1 MGSIQIVVL
10 FLFSINL
17 IGQTM
22 DRDLNN
28 ISNFKLFMHY
38 CATTLMMFALSWIG
52 FFG

>member
-1 MGSIQIVVL
+1 VGTIQIIVL

-28 ISNFKLFMHY
+28 ISNLKLLMHY
-38 CATTLMMFALSWIG
+38 CITAVMMFAISWIG